1 MTTVRK
7 LIEEKA
13 EAKIYTVPSN
23 ATVFDALLVMC
34 EGNTG
39 AVLVTEEEKIV
50 GIFTERDYAREGEVK
65 GRSARDTIVSDVMTS
80 QMVLIKPET
89 TLEECAELMRKYHV
103 RHLRIIYI
111 SKLFWRT
118 GYRSTSAFPVFDPP
132 VYWNETH
139 MAVKKLL
146 LIGYGSPDRED
157 DGVAW
162 HILRAL
168 TVKLG
173 LDTPAS

>member
-39 AVLVTEEEKIV
+39 AVLVTEDEKIV

-65 GRSARDTIVSDVMTS
+65 GRFAKDTRVSDVMTQ

-89 TLEECAELMRKYHV
+89 TLEECAELMGKYHV
-103 RHLRIIYI
+103 RHLPVLERERVVGIVSIRRLAEALLEEEHGTIGKLESYI
-111 SKLFWRT
+111 LGS
-118 GYRSTSAFPVFDPP
+118 
-132 VYWNETH
+132 
-139 MAVKKLL
+139 
-146 LIGYGSPDRED
+146 GYGE
-157 DGVAW
+157 
-162 HILRAL
+162 
-168 TVKLG
+168 
-173 LDTPAS
+173 